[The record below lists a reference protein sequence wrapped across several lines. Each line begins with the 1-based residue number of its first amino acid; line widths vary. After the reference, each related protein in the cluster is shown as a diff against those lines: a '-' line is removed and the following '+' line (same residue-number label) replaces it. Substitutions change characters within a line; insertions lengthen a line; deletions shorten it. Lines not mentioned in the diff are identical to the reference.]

1 MASATLSSGATQQV
15 VLRKIPLAA
24 LIGGV
29 IGAVGNVL
37 VFFIAQ
43 ALGVVFNIPMGGPGA
58 PLQPLPVIA
67 VVVSTLI
74 PAISAGLV
82 FAALARFT
90 KQPLMIFYI
99 IAGVF
104 LVVSMLP
111 VISMPVPSGM
121 QISLAIMH
129 VVAGAAIV
137 WGLATRTRA

>member
-43 ALGVVFNIPMGGPGA
+43 ALGVVFNIPMGGPTA
-58 PLQPLPVIA
+58 PLQALPVPA
-67 VVVSTLI
+67 VVIFTIV
-74 PAISAGLV
+74 PAIGAGLL
-82 FAALARFT
+82 FAVLARFT
-90 KQPLMIFYI
+90 KQPLTIFYI

-104 LVVSMLP
+104 LL
-111 VISMPVPSGM
+111 ISFFPTFSIPVPSGV